1 MNTAIKNLIAA
12 TNAGLLIAGAAA
24 FSISPAMA
32 AGYDVGKAGQVVNVQ
47 SWDQLNVRKWPAHY
61 SQKIGAF
68 APGTYVYIERCI
80 VKENAADW
88 CKVGR
93 DSTYGWVNSR
103 YLKLAQQ
110 PIM

>member
-1 MNTAIKNLIAA
+1 MNKNLKNLIAA
-12 TNAGLLIAGAAA
+12 TTAGLVIVGAAA

-32 AGYDVGKAGQVVNVQ
+32 AGYDVGLAGQVVNVQ
-47 SWDQLNVRKWPAHY
+47 SWDQLNVRKWPAYY
-61 SQKIGAF
+61 SQKVGNF

-93 DSTYGWVNSR
+93 DSTYGWVNSS
-103 YLKLAQQ
+103 YLKLVPQ
-110 PIM
+110 PTS